1 MSTCAAAPQASRNW
15 ISYLCEALIST
26 GAMPSWEAAAYFTDN
41 LFGEAPNPRLHES
54 KSPYEATS
62 LFLQRVYNPI
72 VEAAMRAIDMPAS
85 SMIHIFTD
93 ISLIGNSAVLVVYFP
108 GENRPHQ
115 LLLLDAARAWDLV
128 FRDADAF
135 NAWAEERHG
144 WILSALQA
152 AVARQ
157 MTTTPA
163 DELLAASL

>member
-1 MSTCAAAPQASRNW
+1 MPTCAAAPQASRNW
-15 ISYLCEALIST
+15 IGYLCEALVST

-41 LFGEAPNPRLHES
+41 LFGDAPNPRLHES

-72 VEAAMRAIDMPAS
+72 VEAATRAMDLPAS
-85 SMIHIFTD
+85 SMIHVFTD

-128 FRDADAF
+128 FADADAF

-144 WILSALQA
+144 WILTALQS
-152 AVARQ
+152 AVSRRVAE
-157 MTTTPA
+157 PA
-163 DELLAASL
+163 DELLTASI